1 MTKMQT
7 IILSA
12 FSAPGVTIEWRDIVK
27 VVEAKSKRPIK
38 NWLTG
43 VRNHLQGLL
52 NAGILV
58 RIQDSSIEGYC
69 LVASSVTS

>member
-12 FSAPGVTIEWRDIVK
+12 FSTPGVTVEWRDIVK
-27 VVEAKSKRPIK
+27 VVEAQSKRPIK

-58 RIQDSSIEGYC
+58 RIQDSGVEGYY
-69 LVASSVTS
+69 LAASSVTS